1 MDTALDDLIDTLGE
15 PEETKEDTT
24 TYTGPE
30 VSVRDLD
37 VSKDSCLVR
46 KRARRSWP

>member
-15 PEETKEDTT
+15 PEGTEEEST

-30 VSVRDLD
+30 VWVCDL
-37 VSKDSCLVR
+37 VSLKTPAYWVEEQ
-46 KRARRSWP
+46 